1 MTEQSFAGHRAVS
14 IRDLQQHIGED
25 VLVQGWLY
33 NMRSKGK
40 LHFLLVRDGTGIV
53 QSVMFKGNVDEEVFE
68 KAKEMTQETSLR
80 VIGEVKEDERS
91 PGGVEVSVKQ
101 LDVIHIAEPY
111 PITPKEHGVW
121 GS

>member
-14 IRDLQQHIGED
+14 IRDLKQHIGED

-53 QSVMFKGNVDEEVFE
+53 QSVMFKGNVSEEVFE
-68 KAKEMTQETSLR
+68 RAKEMTQEIESLR
-80 VIGEVKEDERS
+80 KALRRSERINEILKKTVGYFAKDE
-91 PGGVEVSVKQ
+91 Q
-101 LDVIHIAEPY
+101 
-111 PITPKEHGVW
+111 
-121 GS
+121 